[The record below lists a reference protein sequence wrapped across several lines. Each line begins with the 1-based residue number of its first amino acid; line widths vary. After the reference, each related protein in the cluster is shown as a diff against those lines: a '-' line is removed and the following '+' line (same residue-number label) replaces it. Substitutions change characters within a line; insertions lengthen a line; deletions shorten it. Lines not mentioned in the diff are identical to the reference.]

1 MTDPNVPSQ
10 PAAGDGSVRSTPPQY
25 QAAPPAAPAY
35 SAAPSYA
42 GAPGAPGGEDPGK
55 TLGIVALVAVFF
67 ISILGLILGYV
78 ARGQSKKAGFKNT
91 PAKIAIILGWI
102 FLVLSI
108 IAGIIAIVLFA
119 MAAGALAELC
129 SGMDPGVYTTDT
141 GVDITCP

>member
-1 MTDPNVPSQ
+1 MTDPTVPSQ
-10 PAAGDGSVRSTPPQY
+10 PAAGDSSVPPAAPQY
-25 QAAPPAAPAY
+25 QAAPPAAPSYA
-35 SAAPSYA
+35 AAPSA
-42 GAPGAPGGEDPGK
+42 GPVRPGAEDPGK

-102 FLVLSI
+102 FLALTILAI
-108 IAGIIAIVLFA
+108 ILAVVFAA
-119 MAAGALAELC
+119 MAAGALADLC

-141 GVDITCP
+141 GLEVTCP